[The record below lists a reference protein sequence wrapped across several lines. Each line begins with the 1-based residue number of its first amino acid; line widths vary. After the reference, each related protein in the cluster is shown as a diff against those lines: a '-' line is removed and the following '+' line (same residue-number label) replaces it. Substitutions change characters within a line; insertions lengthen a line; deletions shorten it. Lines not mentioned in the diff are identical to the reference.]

1 MKKILWVILM
11 ASLLALTLASVTGGC
26 DPTIYPC

>member
-11 ASLLALTLASVTGGC
+11 ASLLALTLVVAAGGC
-26 DPTIYPC
+26 DPTAFPC